1 MKKLVLIFLA
11 LLVLAMASGANA
23 KARHHDW
30 SNAPFDNDKWHKTGY
45 VQKHGMPFRWH
56 DNREHMMHDNSRME
70 RIYDE
75 RMDERFPGL
84 RAYKW
89 HADYERGF
97 YYQGRHIRDAVMF
110 YNDSDELVSVGFMR
124 GDTFVVLRDDDRDYE
139 SRDDFFSSWL
149 KVLLIHEIA
158 NS

>member
-1 MKKLVLIFLA
+1 MKKLVMIFLA
-11 LLVLAMASGANA
+11 LIIMAMASGANA
-23 KARHHDW
+23 REHHHDW
-30 SNAPFDNDKWHKTGY
+30 SNAPFDDGRWHRMGPVERHNMPFKWHERRDM
-45 VQKHGMPFRWH
+45 HGNF
-56 DNREHMMHDNSRME
+56 RME

-89 HADYERGF
+89 HAEHDRGF
-97 YYQGRHIRDAVMF
+97 YYQGRYIRDSVMF

-124 GDTFVVLRDDDRDYE
+124 NGNFVVLRDDDRGYE

-149 KVLLIHEIA
+149 KVLLIHEIV
-158 NS
+158 NG